1 MCLFNSRSIVNKLS
15 NLQSFVY
22 SSNYTIYCITETW
35 LTESVSDFEILPGNF
50 SIFRMDR
57 GSRGGGVLIAVD
69 ASVPCSV
76 VSSPSNLEVVI
87 VKIGFNSPLFLC
99 TVYVPPSSSDGYQ
112 ISLVGYLSE

>member
-35 LTESVSDFEILPGNF
+35 LSESVSDFEILPGNF
-50 SIFRMDR
+50 SIFRKDR

-76 VSSPSNLEVVI
+76 VSSPSND
-87 VKIGFNSPLFLC
+87 
-99 TVYVPPSSSDGYQ
+99 TVWRDGLWLKLWDMGSKGR
-112 ISLVGYLSE
+112 I